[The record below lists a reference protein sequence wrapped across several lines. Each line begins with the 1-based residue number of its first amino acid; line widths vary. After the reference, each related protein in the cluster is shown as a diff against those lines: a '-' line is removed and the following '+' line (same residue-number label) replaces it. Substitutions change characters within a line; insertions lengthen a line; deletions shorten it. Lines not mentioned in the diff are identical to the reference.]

1 MQHLEHTYAVILGTS
16 LPIQWLRL
24 RASNA
29 GSVGS
34 IPGWGTKILHAMQGD
49 QKKNIYTVF
58 FFFNLLNL
66 TTLIKSILKG
76 DKSL

>member
-29 GSVGS
+29 GGAGS
-34 IPGWGTKILHAMQGD
+34 SPGLGTKSPQAVV
-49 QKKNIYTVF
+49 Y
-58 FFFNLLNL
+58 
-66 TTLIKSILKG
+66 
-76 DKSL
+76 